1 MVVFMDKGD
10 LGTLVGIKAGG
21 ATAATAGLGA
31 PLIIGASAVGGYLG
45 HHLAEPHH
53 YKPMYSHK

>member
-1 MVVFMDKGD
+1 MDKGD